1 MIVYLYDMKKKIIF
15 VSAAVFLLAILSILF
30 SDGAFSKNSNSLDL
44 GPRLKEGSSKI
55 RVFQDTPENV
65 KGKSVLFI
73 GDSHTT
79 YAYGWQDRLCKRTGM
94 SYNNTAV
101 GGKTTGWMLGV
112 LRTNISSRYDYCI
125 IWGGAN
131 DMAGT
136 TKPMDALKNV
146 QTMVDICNSKG
157 VKAIV
162 MTGFDPRT
170 CVDVS
175 NQSKAW
181 QPYPARYEVFQKML
195 QDSMKGAKVI
205 KSHFISRKE
214 RDCGDFCCHMNAS
227 GHIKMADSMISRL
240 RFKTI
245 K

>member
-1 MIVYLYDMKKKIIF
+1 MKKYY
-15 VSAAVFLLAILSILF
+15 FLGLSLALLLGI
-30 SDGAFSKNSNSLDL
+30 GFSK
-44 GPRLKEGSSKI
+44 SSSIKREI
-55 RVFQDTPENV
+55 PQTQSDTIVEKVPVDTVVSV
-65 KGKSVLFI
+65 KGKKVLFI

-94 SYNNTAV
+94 SYLNTAV

-112 LRTNISSRYDYCI
+112 LKSNINPGFDYCI

-136 TKPMDALKNV
+136 IKPIDAVKNV
-146 QTMVDICNSKG
+146 QRMVDICNSKG

-162 MTGFDPRT
+162 MTGFNPRT

-175 NQSKAW
+175 RQSKVW
-181 QPYPARYEVFQKML
+181 QPYPARYETFQKIL
-195 QDSMKGAKVI
+195 LDSIKGAKVI

>member
-1 MIVYLYDMKKKIIF
+1 MKKYFIISLGLGLF
-15 VSAAVFLLAILSILF
+15 FWGVSSRGKE
-30 SDGAFSKNSNSLDL
+30 STPKNYPTSRDTINL
-44 GPRLKEGSSKI
+44 GVSP
-55 RVFQDTPENV
+55 DTLVNA

-79 YAYGWQDRLCKRTGM
+79 YAHGWQDRLCKRTGM
-94 SYNNTAV
+94 SYLNTAV

-131 DMAGT
+131 DMAGMI
-136 TKPMDALKNV
+136 KPLDAVRNV
-146 QTMVDICNSKG
+146 QKMVDICNSKG

-162 MTGFDPRT
+162 MTGFNPRT

-175 NQSKAW
+175 RQSKAW

-195 QDSMKGAKVI
+195 QDSIRGAQVI

-227 GHIKMADSMISRL
+227 GHVKMADSMISRL
-240 RFKTI
+240 NFKTI

>member
-1 MIVYLYDMKKKIIF
+1 MKKYFIISLGLGLF
-15 VSAAVFLLAILSILF
+15 FWGVSSRGKE
-30 SDGAFSKNSNSLDL
+30 STSKNHLTSRDTIKLEAPLDTL
-44 GPRLKEGSSKI
+44 IS
-55 RVFQDTPENV
+55 V

-94 SYNNTAV
+94 IYTNTAV
-101 GGKTTGWMLGV
+101 GGKTTSWMLGV
-112 LRTNISSRYDYCI
+112 LRTRISPKYNYCI

-131 DMAGT
+131 DMAGMI
-136 TKPMDALKNV
+136 KPLDAVRNV
-146 QTMVDICNSKG
+146 QKMVDICNSKG

-175 NQSKAW
+175 RQSKAW

-195 QDSMKGAKVI
+195 QDSIKGAQVI

-227 GHIKMADSMISRL
+227 GHIKMADSMISKL